1 MEKIKIFLS
10 TAKGKNKLENKIRIV
25 STKKLLSNQKQFLLN
40 ADFRLIEADFIQ
52 IKPHKIDL
60 RSTYE
65 YLIFTSQN
73 AVLSVVDNENH
84 SDLKSKVSFCVGIKT
99 RQLLE
104 AKGFQV
110 EQSFDYAEELVEF
123 LLKQHSDKKFTFFS
137 GNLRRDT
144 IPNAF
149 QKNNIIFE
157 EIQVYQTHLTPHK
170 MNNLVDGILFFSPS
184 AVQSY
189 VLENTI
195 TNEICFCIG
204 TTTAA
209 ELTTNNK
216 IIANQPTVENV
227 IIQCINYFNK
237 S

>member
-1 MEKIKIFLS
+1 MAIIKIFPFI
-10 TAKGKNKLENKIRIV
+10 AKDKIKLEKSIRIV
-25 STKKLLSNQKQFLLN
+25 STKKLKSNQKQFLLN
-40 ADFRLIEADFIQ
+40 AGFRLVEADFIQ
-52 IKPHKIDL
+52 IISHKINKA
-60 RSTYE
+60 SNYNF
-65 YLIFTSQN
+65 LIFTSQN
-73 AVLSVVDNENH
+73 AVLSVLENENH
-84 SDLKSKVSFCVGIKT
+84 PILKNKISFCVGIKT

-104 AKGFQV
+104 ENGFQV
-110 EQSFDYAEELVEF
+110 EQSFDYAEELVEY
-123 LLKQHSDKKFTFFS
+123 LLKYHSDKKFTFFS

-157 EIQVYQTHLTPHK
+157 EIEVYQTVLTPHK
-170 MNNLVDGILFFSPS
+170 MDNQVDGILFFSPS

-189 VLENTI
+189 VMENAI

>member
-1 MEKIKIFLS
+1 MKIKTFLS
-10 TAKGKNKLENKIRIV
+10 TAKSKNKLENRIRIV
-25 STKKLLSNQKQFLLN
+25 STKKLQPNQKQFLLN

-52 IKPHKIDL
+52 IKPLKINIQ
-60 RSTYE
+60 SNYE

-73 AVLSVVDNENH
+73 AVLSVLENENH
-84 SDLKSKVSFCVGIKT
+84 PILKSKVSFCVGIKT
-99 RQLLE
+99 KQLLE
-104 AKGFQV
+104 ANGFQV
-110 EQSFDYAEELVEF
+110 EQSFDYAEELVDY
-123 LLKQHSDKKFTFFS
+123 LLKQHFDKKFTFFS

-189 VLENTI
+189 VMENTI

>member
-1 MEKIKIFLS
+1 MEKS
-10 TAKGKNKLENKIRIV
+10 IRIL
-25 STKKLLSNQKQFLLN
+25 STKKLKSNQKQFLLN
-40 ADFRLIEADFIQ
+40 AGFRLVEADFIQ
-52 IKPHKIDL
+52 IKSHKINIASNYDF
-60 RSTYE
+60 
-65 YLIFTSQN
+65 LIFTSQN
-73 AVLSVVDNENH
+73 AVLIVLENENH
-84 SDLKSKVSFCVGIKT
+84 PILKSKISFCVGVKT

-104 AKGFQV
+104 ENGFQV
-110 EQSFDYAEELVEF
+110 EQSFDYAEELVEY
-123 LLKQHSDKKFTFFS
+123 LLKYHSDKKFTFFS

-157 EIQVYQTHLTPHK
+157 EIEVYQTLLIPHK
-170 MNNLVDGILFFSPS
+170 FDNQLDGILFFSPS

-189 VLENTI
+189 VKENTI

-204 TTTAA
+204 TTTAL
-209 ELTTNNK
+209 ELATNNK
-216 IIANQPTVENV
+216 IIAKQPTVENV

>member
-1 MEKIKIFLS
+1 MAIIKTFPFIAKDKIK
-10 TAKGKNKLENKIRIV
+10 LEKSIRIL
-25 STKKLLSNQKQFLLN
+25 STKKLKSNQKQFLLN
-40 ADFRLIEADFIQ
+40 AGFRLVEADFIQ
-52 IKPHKIDL
+52 IKSHKINIASNYDF
-60 RSTYE
+60 
-65 YLIFTSQN
+65 LIFTSQN
-73 AVLSVVDNENH
+73 AVLIVLENENH
-84 SDLKSKVSFCVGIKT
+84 PILKSKISFCVGVKT

-104 AKGFQV
+104 ENGFQV
-110 EQSFDYAEELVEF
+110 EQSFDYAEELVEY
-123 LLKQHSDKKFTFFS
+123 LLKYHFDKKFTFFS

-157 EIQVYQTHLTPHK
+157 EIEVYQTLLIPHK
-170 MNNLVDGILFFSPS
+170 FDNQLDGILFFSPS

-189 VLENTI
+189 VKENTI

-204 TTTAA
+204 TTTAL
-209 ELTTNNK
+209 ELATNNK
-216 IIANQPTVENV
+216 IIAKQPTVENV